1 MKIRD
6 YTYQTGHCLTHE
18 TSANRMHP
26 EVRKIITR
34 LIAAGKGSLPGF
46 GGCTYQ
52 FVSESDDLAS
62 LSVEHNGAPIW
73 FCFFCP
79 YRDSTTQAR
88 RMLDETAERLTLE
101 GLPMHGRLPDLLETP
116 CILTMLLPSAAGAP
130 FELIQVLGGMPR
142 DFATV
147 WFTQQFGDL
156 S

>member
-34 LIAAGKGSLPGF
+34 LIAAGRGSLPGF

-62 LSVEHNGAPIW
+62 
-73 FCFFCP
+73 
-79 YRDSTTQAR
+79 
-88 RMLDETAERLTLE
+88 
-101 GLPMHGRLPDLLETP
+101 
-116 CILTMLLPSAAGAP
+116 LTMLLPSAAGAP

-156 S
+156 A